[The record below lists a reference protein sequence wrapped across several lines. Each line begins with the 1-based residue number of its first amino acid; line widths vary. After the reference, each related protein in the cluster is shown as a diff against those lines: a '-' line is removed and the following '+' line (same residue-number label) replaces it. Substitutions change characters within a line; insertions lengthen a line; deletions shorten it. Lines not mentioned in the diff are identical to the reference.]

1 MSAHLLCA
9 SDAPTP
15 ITESF
20 LESVFLATLAQID
33 WQPTGDI
40 SLAFVNKTKS
50 RELNSAYA
58 GNDYATDVL
67 SFDYSEDHV
76 EGDISGEIVICTGI
90 AREQSQNYGIDF
102 SSEVALL
109 LTHGLLHLSGKDHQ
123 TKADQASFD
132 TTQGVIIKTLK
143 LQYRPMLQKDE
154 K

>member
-9 SDAPTP
+9 SDAPSP
-15 ITESF
+15 ITERF
-20 LESVFLATLAQID
+20 LESVFLVTLAQID
-33 WQPTGDI
+33 WQPAGDI
-40 SLAFVNKTKS
+40 SLAFVDKTKS

-76 EGDISGEIVICTGI
+76 EGDIGGEIVICTDI
-90 AREQSQNYGIDF
+90 AREQAQKYSTDI

-109 LTHGLLHLSGKDHQ
+109 LIHGLLHLSGKDHQ
-123 TKADQASFD
+123 TKAEQASLD
-132 TTQGVIIKTLK
+132 TTQGGIIKTLK